1 VEVTGRAGDEMVFKV
16 PVLRNIELTY
26 PYFHD
31 GQVATLDEAVE
42 LMGRLQLGREFS
54 EDETKQLVAF
64 LRALTGEQPQF
75 ALPQLPP
82 SSASTPRPSPFAP

>member
-1 VEVTGRAGDEMVFKV
+1 VAVTGNTGDDMVFKV

-31 GQVATLDEAVE
+31 GQVATLEEAVE

-54 EDETKQLVAF
+54 AEETGRLVAF

-75 ALPQLPP
+75 ALPLLPP
-82 SSASTPRPSPFAP
+82 STASTPQPSPFVP